1 MRGRLVAVAGSLVV
15 VVVTIDQ
22 AQRGGV
28 PLFGEPLQQNI
39 VVSKAYC
46 ATPSCRRPGSKISG
60 GDHESHL
67 LAVIIA
73 LILAASLAGARRWK
87 KNRDDQHRLQRM
99 ASTHRV
105 GARSIQRT
113 VSRPFQRGCR

>member
-39 VVSKAYC
+39 VVSKAYY
-46 ATPSCRRPGSKISG
+46 ALHRAVVDPVQRFLEG
-60 GDHESHL
+60 SHL

-87 KNRDDQHRLQRM
+87 KDRDDQHRRNEW
-99 ASTHRV
+99 R
-105 GARSIQRT
+105 QRT
-113 VSRPFQRGCR
+113 ALAPDRSKEP